1 MWSLLIYTWSK
12 SSREVNANS
21 GSYKNTLFTFSSIL
35 PRIYFRSLHEEKC
48 NAIITYIYLM
58 SSEHFLFIRLLAISI
73 SAFLEFLRC
82 LCQVFY
88 FSVCILIKRKLTKL
102 TTFHVCLQFF
112 CHILFHFIHGI
123 FLLCRHFKVWF
134 SQMYLSS
141 SCFHP
146 CGLMLR
152 SYIPELSI
160 GHYFT
165 SKKTLHILFY
175 AKRIYLDLFSVQV
188 HEVTWY
194 EKDN

>member
-12 SSREVNANS
+12 SSGEVNANS

-112 CHILFHFIHGI
+112 L
-123 FLLCRHFKVWF
+123 
-134 SQMYLSS
+134 
-141 SCFHP
+141 
-146 CGLMLR
+146 
-152 SYIPELSI
+152 SYIISFYPR
-160 GHYFT
+160 YF
-165 SKKTLHILFY
+165 F
-175 AKRIYLDLFSVQV
+175 VM
-188 HEVTWY
+188 
-194 EKDN
+194 